1 MEGHGGKICYKVMN
15 WQNKWSI
22 ENIYIIY
29 FKLIVIISLIII
41 KKGRK
46 VHEQHTVSIIIF
58 ISSLVS
64 RLDGADCSSSKSF
77 SILILHFWS
86 LGTGNTSISLMMKS
100 SKLLTFAVLHNDIIF
115 FPKVDLQSFDWVFRK
130 VSMYGLSL
138 SWIFFIEFD
147 KSSHY
152 HNLYVII
159 GNQMI

>member
-22 ENIYIIY
+22 ENIYNLFQTY
-29 FKLIVIISLIII
+29 SYNKFNYNE
-41 KKGRK
+41 KGRK
-46 VHEQHTVSIIIF
+46 VHEQHTVFIIIF

-138 SWIFFIEFD
+138 SWIF
-147 KSSHY
+147 
-152 HNLYVII
+152 L
-159 GNQMI
+159 